1 MSASRRGWLWALALL
16 IGLAFALR
24 IYRLDAVP
32 LRGDEAFAVRYWAA
46 DPRDVVRNLARYEPH
61 PIGTFFGFWAW
72 KQAAGDSEFAMR
84 FLPLLGNLIGV
95 AAMARLGRHLLPH
108 DRAALIAAALWA
120 LNPHLIWH
128 AQDVRNYAIWAGL
141 SPLALW
147 LFLRALDRP
156 RPRAWLLYA
165 VAQTLALYAFFL
177 EAFFVLAQPLYL
189 ALVRRERSALNR
201 AAAGWALIL
210 ILLIPWSVQVWY
222 LAQSGYSGAVG
233 EARPGDLLTVFL
245 PTLLLGDTPP
255 APWNALL
262 PLAWIALIAGAWM
275 LRRPPAPRLGVW
287 LALSV
292 LVPAGLLLVAATRMS
307 VFHPRYLIAATPALL
322 LATAWALA
330 PLLARR
336 DARAA
341 AVAIAAALL
350 AVPLLG
356 TGELAEYY
364 RGADVKSPDW
374 PGLVAY
380 LTARTLPG
388 DLIVL
393 PSPDPA
399 FGYYDGQHAD
409 EISLDPD
416 TDPVAKLRPEVYFR
430 SGIWMVGGPPEAH
443 AFLSEQMQ
451 PVGEQQAGTFRVTQY
466 RRWDTRPSEIAHAS
480 GAVFG
485 DFARLAGYTLQGPDS
500 ATQAVTL
507 LLYWEPLRAT
517 AIDYVVF
524 VHLAGPG
531 TSPAEPGPLVDQDD
545 HRPREG
551 FASTLSWEPGVL
563 VRDAYHLLDI
573 PADLAPGTYWLLVG
587 FYDPDDPAARVPV
600 TGADDEAAGD
610 ALVLRAFEW
619 PVDGGTGP

>member
-1 MSASRRGWLWALALL
+1 MSASRRGWLWTLTLL
-16 IGLAFALR
+16 MGLAFALR
-24 IYRLDAVP
+24 TYRLDAVP

-46 DPRDVVRNLARYEPH
+46 DPGDVVWNLARYEPH

-95 AAMARLGRHLLPH
+95 AAIARLGRRLLRH
-108 DRAALIAAALWA
+108 DGAALIAAALWA

-141 SPLALW
+141 SPLTLW

-156 RPRAWLLYA
+156 RLHAWLLYA
-165 VAQTLALYAFFL
+165 LAQTLALYTFFL
-177 EAFFVLAQPLYL
+177 EALFLLAQPLYL
-189 ALVRRERSALNR
+189 ALVRRERTALKR
-201 AAAGWALIL
+201 AAAGWGVVLV
-210 ILLIPWSVQVWY
+210 LLIPWGVQAWF
-222 LAQSGYSGAVG
+222 LAQSGYGGAVG

-245 PTLLLGDTPP
+245 PTLLLGDVPP
-255 APWNALL
+255 APWNTLL
-262 PLAWIALIAGAWM
+262 PLAWIALIAAAWT

-292 LVPAGLLLVAATRMS
+292 LVPAGLLLIAATRMS

-322 LATAWALA
+322 LATAWALS

-336 DARAA
+336 AARPATIG
-341 AVAIAAALL
+341 IAAALL
-350 AVPLLG
+350 AVPLLSV
-356 TGELAEYY
+356 GELAGYY
-364 RGADVKSPDW
+364 RGDDVKSPDW

-380 LTARTLPG
+380 LSARTLPG

-393 PSPDPA
+393 PVPDPA

-416 TDPVAKLRPEVYFR
+416 TDPIAKLRPEVYFR
-430 SGIWMVGGPPEAH
+430 SGIWMIGESPEAH
-443 AFLSEQMQ
+443 AFLSERMQ
-451 PVGEQQAGTFRVTQY
+451 PVGEQQVGAFRVTQY
-466 RRWDTRPSEIAHAS
+466 RRWDPRPSEIAHAS
-480 GAVFG
+480 GAMFG

-500 ATQAVTL
+500 VTPAVTL

-531 TSPAEPGPLVDQDD
+531 ATNENPGPLVDQDD
-545 HRPREG
+545 HRPRDG

-600 TGADDEAAGD
+600 TDANGEPAGD
-610 ALVLRAFEW
+610 ALVLPAFEW
-619 PVDGGTGP
+619 PVGGGTGQ

>member
-1 MSASRRGWLWALALL
+1 MSASRRGRLWTLALL

-24 IYRLDAVP
+24 IYRLDTVP

-46 DPRDVVRNLARYEPH
+46 DPRDVVLNLARYEPH

-84 FLPLLGNLIGV
+84 FLPLLGNLLGV
-95 AAMARLGRHLLPH
+95 AALARLGRHLLRH
-108 DRAALIAAALWA
+108 DGAALIAAALWA

-189 ALVRRERSALNR
+189 ALVRRERSVLSR
-201 AAAGWALIL
+201 AAAGWSLVL
-210 ILLIPWSVQVWY
+210 VLLIPWGVQGWY

-245 PTLLLGDTPP
+245 PTLLLGDAPP
-255 APWNALL
+255 APWNTLI
-262 PLAWIALIAGAWM
+262 PLAWIALIVGAWT

-292 LVPAGLLLVAATRMS
+292 LVPAGLLLIAATRMS
-307 VFHPRYLIAATPALL
+307 VFHPRYLIAASPALL
-322 LATAWALA
+322 LATGWALS
-330 PLLARR
+330 PLLARH
-336 DARAA
+336 DARPAT
-341 AVAIAAALL
+341 VGIAAALL

-356 TGELAEYY
+356 IGELVGYY
-364 RGADVKSPDW
+364 RGDDVKSPDW

-380 LTARTLPG
+380 FKARTVLG

-393 PSPDPA
+393 PAPDPA
-399 FGYYDGQHAD
+399 FGYYDGQHA
-409 EISLDPD
+409 EEMSLDPD
-416 TDPVAKLRPEVYFR
+416 TDPVARLRPEVHFR

-443 AFLSEQMQ
+443 RFLSEQMQ
-451 PVGEQQAGTFRVTQY
+451 PVGEQQVGSFRVTQY
-466 RRWDTRPSEIAHAS
+466 RRWDPRPGEIAHAS

-485 DFARLAGYTLQGPDS
+485 DFARLAGYTLQGPDP
-500 ATQAVTL
+500 ATQAITL
-507 LLYWEPLRAT
+507 LLYWEPLRTT

-531 TSPAEPGPLVDQDD
+531 ASSEDPGPLVDQDD
-545 HRPREG
+545 HRPRDG
-551 FASTLSWEPGVL
+551 FASTLSWEPGAL
-563 VRDAYHLLDI
+563 VRDAYHLLEA
-573 PADLAPGTYWLLVG
+573 PANLTPGTYWLLVG
-587 FYDPDDPAARVPV
+587 FYDPDNPAARVPV
-600 TGADDEAAGD
+600 TDADGEPLGYFLALPAFRWPGD
-610 ALVLRAFEW
+610 V
-619 PVDGGTGP
+619 GTGQ